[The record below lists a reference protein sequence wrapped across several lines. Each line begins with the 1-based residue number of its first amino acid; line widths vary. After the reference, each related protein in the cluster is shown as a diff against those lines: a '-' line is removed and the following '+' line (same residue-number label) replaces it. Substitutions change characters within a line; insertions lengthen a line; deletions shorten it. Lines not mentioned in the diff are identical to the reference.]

1 MSLSLSSQLMVVAL
15 VGFLCQWGAWRAKVP
30 AILPLLLCGI
40 ALGVFGVINTKDVS
54 GDVLMPWVSIAVA
67 IVLFEGSLTLKFSEL
82 KGLARPVH
90 NLVTIGALITWII
103 MTATAYWAIDDLSF
117 DLALL
122 FGALVTVTGPT
133 VIVPLLRS
141 VRPVASV
148 SRILRWEGIVIDPI
162 GALLAVLAYELVLAR
177 SSQEALPS
185 AILLFVYTIGVGAI
199 AGYVAARGMGAV
211 LRRHWLPEYL
221 RSYFVLAFVIGQ
233 YVLVNEVV
241 EESGLMAVTVCGITL
256 ANLRGINTSD
266 ILSFKEN
273 LTVLLIS
280 ALFIV
285 LASQLDID
293 QLVSLG
299 IPALIILLVAQ
310 FVARP
315 LSVLASTHGSSL
327 NWREKALLSWV
338 SPRGIIA
345 ASVSA
350 LFAERLAG
358 QHIEGGDL
366 MVPLTFMI
374 IIGTVLLQSLTTRPI
389 ARLLKVAEPAPVGF
403 LIIGANPVARAIAEV
418 LHKNDYS
425 LTVIDTNWGNIK
437 EARMM
442 GLRTF
447 YGHPVSSYAD
457 RELNLVGIGRMLG
470 LSQYHE
476 LNTVA
481 AMRYRMEFGEPNIYT
496 LTETVGKDDKHT
508 ANDDYMGKFLFH
520 DDLTYGMLEQL
531 VNEGAR
537 VRQTKL
543 SAEFSF
549 EDYTK
554 QKHRGVVPLFA
565 ITPNNHLHVFSGG
578 NNIQPQAGW
587 SIIGLLKD
595 DPVKIEEKIKQK
607 KKQNGDETTD
617 KQNGRTSK

>member
-1 MSLSLSSQLMVVAL
+1 MSLSLSMQLMVVAL
-15 VGFLCQWGAWRAKVP
+15 AGFLCQWGAWRAKIP

-40 ALGVFGVINTKDVS
+40 ALGVFGVINTKDIS
-54 GDVLMPWVSIAVA
+54 GDILMPWVSIAVA

-82 KGLARPVH
+82 KGLAKPVQ
-90 NLVTIGALITWII
+90 NLVTIGAGITWAI
-103 MTATAYWAIDDLSF
+103 MTATAYWVIDGLSF
-117 DLALL
+117 ELALL

-185 AILLFVYTIGVGAI
+185 AILLFAYTTGVGAV
-199 AGYVAARGMGAV
+199 AGYAAARAMGAV
-211 LRRHWLPEYL
+211 LRRHWVPEYL
-221 RSYFVLAFVIGQ
+221 RSYLVLAFVIGQ

-241 EESGLMAVTVCGITL
+241 QESGLMAVTVCGITL

-285 LASQLDID
+285 LASQLDIN
-293 QLVSLG
+293 QLIALG
-299 IPALIILLVAQ
+299 GPALIILLVAQ
-310 FVARP
+310 FIARP

-327 NWREKALLSWV
+327 NWREKALLSWIA
-338 SPRGIIA
+338 PRGIIA

-358 QHIEGGDL
+358 EHIQGGEL

-374 IIGTVLLQSLTTRPI
+374 IIGTVLLQSLTSRPI

-403 LIIGANPVARAIAEV
+403 LIIGANPIARAIAEV

-425 LTVIDTNWGNIK
+425 LTLIDNNWGHIK

-442 GLRTF
+442 GLKTF

-457 RELNLVGIGRMLG
+457 RELNLVGIGRMMG

-481 AMRYRMEFGEPNIYT
+481 AMRYRMEFGEQHIYT
-496 LTETVGKDDKHT
+496 LTETIGTDDKYT

-520 DDLTYGMLEQL
+520 NDLTFELLEQL
-531 VNEGAR
+531 MNDGAR

-543 SAEFSF
+543 STEFSF
-549 EDYTK
+549 EDYIK

-565 ITPNNHLHVFSGG
+565 IAPNNRLYIFSSD
-578 NNIQPQAGW
+578 NKIQPQAGW

-595 DPVKIEEKIKQK
+595 DPSKIEEKIKLKSQQSNEDSSAK
-607 KKQNGDETTD
+607 AKEA
-617 KQNGRTSK
+617 